1 MTELE
6 VLQQLDIPDFR
17 HMTKDKV
24 VNFASMLSE
33 MDPGVAEKA
42 LEQFPEF
49 SKTVL
54 ELAKE
59 YKATIEKSLDTN
71 LESTKACYSVC
82 NAVIESIQKQLD
94 NSNLSFEERK
104 YYIEQMKEIAQIA
117 SQKDSE
123 NKTFLWKVLGVAA
136 GATVVLGGIVV
147 SALGG
152 KINLKLPNN
161 K

>member
-6 VLQQLDIPDFR
+6 VLQKLDIPDFR
-17 HMTKDKV
+17 HMTKEKV
-24 VNFASMLSE
+24 INFASMLSE
-33 MDPGVAEKA
+33 MDPAVATKA

-49 SKTVL
+49 SSTVL

-59 YKATIEKSLDTN
+59 YMATIKKSFDTN

-82 NAVIESIQKQLD
+82 NAVIESLQKKL
-94 NSNLSFEERK
+94 NNESLSFEEQK
-104 YYIEQMKEIAQIA
+104 YYIEQMKEVAQMVN
-117 SQKDSE
+117 QKDSE
-123 NKTFLWKVLGVAA
+123 NKTFLWKVLCIAT
-136 GATVVLGGIVV
+136 GATLVLGGIVG
-147 SALGG
+147 SAIGG